1 MAEYHLE
8 FLPDAIEDLDRIA
21 DYYIQTVGAASAER
35 ITDQILDAL
44 DRLEQFPYLGSLH
57 PDQVL
62 AAMEYRRIVTGN
74 YVCVYRV
81 IDHKIV
87 VYRIV
92 NGATDY
98 PRFLYYSKDGVCRI
112 PHSRCS
118 ISRGTVLCLGSD
130 AEPSPGFCRFYLAFL

>member
-1 MAEYHLE
+1 MAEFRLE
-8 FLPDAIEDLDRIA
+8 FLPSAVEDLDQIA

-57 PDQVL
+57 PDPVL
-62 AAMEYRRIVTGN
+62 GAKEYRRVVAGN

-81 IDHKIV
+81 IDSAIV

-92 NGATDY
+92 HGTTDY
-98 PRFLYYSKDGVCRI
+98 PKF
-112 PHSRCS
+112 
-118 ISRGTVLCLGSD
+118 
-130 AEPSPGFCRFYLAFL
+130 FY

>member
-62 AAMEYRRIVTGN
+62 AAMEYRRIVSGG

-81 IDHKIV
+81 IDSEIV

-92 NGATDY
+92 HGATDY
-98 PRFLYYSKDGVCRI
+98 PKL
-112 PHSRCS
+112 
-118 ISRGTVLCLGSD
+118 
-130 AEPSPGFCRFYLAFL
+130 FY

>member
-8 FLPDAIEDLDRIA
+8 FLPDAVEDLDRIA
-21 DYYIQTVGAASAER
+21 DYYLQTVGAASAER

-44 DRLEQFPYLGSLH
+44 DRLESFPYLGSLH
-57 PDQVL
+57 PDPVL

-98 PRFLYYSKDGVCRI
+98 PRFLY
-112 PHSRCS
+112 
-118 ISRGTVLCLGSD
+118 
-130 AEPSPGFCRFYLAFL
+130 

>member
-1 MAEYHLE
+1 MAEDHLE

-98 PRFLYYSKDGVCRI
+98 PRFLY
-112 PHSRCS
+112 
-118 ISRGTVLCLGSD
+118 
-130 AEPSPGFCRFYLAFL
+130 